1 MKEKQKAFGG
11 YLYKPSYKRDKKD
24 KEIIDRFIKL
34 EGEGFVGKNFTT
46 NSDLVQWRVK
56 SKAEKL
62 KLDQNDLYEVNQIV
76 KRYNYDMKQRMSG
89 YNHHYISTFSELLY
103 KKRGKAYLHQ
113 RKIQITEASKKFK
126 RRNALDKT
134 IKQDTFYL
142 TASNDKFKMLTKQR
156 NNTRVFHTL
165 KVSQTLDEKEEEV
178 ELDVS
183 LEMKTANEE
192 LRDRQGFIGKLKE
205 EYNFYRP
212 IEGIRNTYDKKM
224 KKLKSIV
231 FGSSYD
237 VNINKILNPS
247 QNEFFKTLNRRMKS
261 EISYSDQKS
270 RKMLPRIKIKM
281 NI

>member
-11 YLYKPSYKRDKKD
+11 NLYKPSYIRDKRD

-34 EGEGFVGKNFTT
+34 EGEGFVGKIFAA

-76 KRYNYDMKQRMSG
+76 KRYNYDMKQKTCG

-103 KKRGKAYLHQ
+103 KKRGKTYLHQ
-113 RKIQITEASKKFK
+113 IKIQLTEASKKYK

-142 TASNDKFKMLTKQR
+142 TTSNDKFQMITKQR
-156 NNTRVFHTL
+156 NDRRIFHTL

-178 ELDVS
+178 ELNVS
-183 LEMKTANEE
+183 QEMKTANEE
-192 LRDRQGFIGKLKE
+192 LKDKQGFIDKLKQ
-205 EYNFYRP
+205 EYNFFRP
-212 IEGIRNTYDKKM
+212 QERIRNNYDKKM
-224 KKLKSIV
+224 RKLKSIV

-237 VNINKILNPS
+237 VNSNKVSNPS
-247 QNEFFKTLNRRMKS
+247 QNEK
-261 EISYSDQKS
+261 
-270 RKMLPRIKIKM
+270 
-281 NI
+281 